1 MLPNQDT
8 ICYPIRHCFQINAN
22 LLLDRD
28 QIRIDMLLTTISDK
42 ISGQSRITSIDS
54 LRLTSPF
61 PPVSMLMKTKQA
73 QHNFVTETLI

>member
-1 MLPNQDT
+1 MS
-8 ICYPIRHCFQINAN
+8 IRYVTF
-22 LLLDRD
+22 LLNSKILITR
-28 QIRIDMLLTTISDK
+28 QLNIIRTTISDK